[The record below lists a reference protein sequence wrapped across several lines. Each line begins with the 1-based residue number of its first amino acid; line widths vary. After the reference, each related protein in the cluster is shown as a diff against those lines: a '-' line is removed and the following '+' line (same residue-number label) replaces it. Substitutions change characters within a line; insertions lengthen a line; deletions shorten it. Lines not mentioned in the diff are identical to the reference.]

1 MTCQPPRQ
9 SPPQGPPQ
17 ALAGPIGKQKL
28 QPPATGIACR
38 SSCES
43 VRGERQRRPAA
54 RAESALVP
62 GSSELSPRRAPKVPG
77 SSESADGAR
86 QLGKLGP
93 GSDAKLGRQA
103 RAPGSGA
110 KHGPGSGF
118 GAVRCLSQVL
128 PIAGAHGDA
137 ARRPVKWPPGRL
149 SSGRCH
155 DKWLPVL
162 GTLSGLLR
170 TAG

>member
-1 MTCQPPRQ
+1 M
-9 SPPQGPPQ
+9 
-17 ALAGPIGKQKL
+17 
-28 QPPATGIACR
+28 
-38 SSCES
+38 
-43 VRGERQRRPAA
+43 
-54 RAESALVP
+54 
-62 GSSELSPRRAPKVPG
+62 PG
-77 SSESADGAR
+77 SSESAEGAR

-93 GSDAKLGRQA
+93 GSGAKLGRQA

-110 KHGPGSGF
+110 RLGRQARAWLGF
-118 GAVRCLSQVL
+118 GAVRCLSQVF
-128 PIAGAHGDA
+128 PIAGTHGAA